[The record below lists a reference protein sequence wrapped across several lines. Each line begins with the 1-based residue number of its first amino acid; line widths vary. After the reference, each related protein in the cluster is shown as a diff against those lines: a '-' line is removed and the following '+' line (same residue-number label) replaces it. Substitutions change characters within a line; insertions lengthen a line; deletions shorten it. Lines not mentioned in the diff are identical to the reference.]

1 MKNDLNLLR
10 SILGAVKR
18 RFLISWKWVEDLG
31 VEADYKSGS
40 QEVRKLKHV
49 HTIYHSIWDNNI

>member
-18 RFLISWKWVEDLG
+18 RFLMKVGIEDLG

-40 QEVRKLKHV
+40 LEVRKLKYV
-49 HTIYHSIWDNNI
+49 HTIYRSICDNNI